1 MYITYNNL
9 IRFSGAL
16 NAPRMTV
23 PKGVRGISLV
33 RQMKLSLQRWEW
45 KKEEEEREKKRR
57 RRRKKKQGENK
68 DKTRKEF
75 RQARR
80 QRPLRSCKKR
90 TREFSS
96 IISTNHEVRFQA
108 SKIDNRREYF
118 LFNGNEG
125 VPLKG
130 ETSLFSFANLPL
142 LYRKESAKNVIGF
155 ACESGS
161 S

>member
-1 MYITYNNL
+1 ML
-9 IRFSGAL
+9 FL
-16 NAPRMTV
+16 NAKMLTKKIKRV
-23 PKGVRGISLV
+23 
-33 RQMKLSLQRWEW
+33 
-45 KKEEEEREKKRR
+45 KEE
-57 RRRKKKQGENK
+57 KKKNK

-130 ETSLFSFANLPL
+130 ETSLFSFANLPTL
-142 LYRKESAKNVIGF
+142 SKRE
-155 ACESGS
+155 CEKCYWFRVGKRLFIEDLSQWR
-161 S
+161 